1 MVLNFTQKNRSASST
16 ISGNTSSISPSL
28 KLKDLVNLSTN
39 STTSSYTDQRQ
50 VYNTQTYS
58 PSYSTVLAL
67 NSSGTSGSATSA
79 PNIATTP
86 TTSNRTDGG
95 SAGINPNAVIIG
107 AVAIAA
113 VVFVVPEL
121 LKK

>member
-67 NSSGTSGSATSA
+67 NSSGTSGSAASA